1 MIRPVT
7 LGSFLRLEIRKSP
20 NLAQHLRPTA
30 RNEKKGEEGNR
41 EKKIYKYKICSIK
54 TKQKKLQL

>member
-20 NLAQHLRPTA
+20 NLAQYLRPTA
-30 RNEKKGEEGNR
+30 RNRKKGEEG
-41 EKKIYKYKICSIK
+41 KINIKYPVL
-54 TKQKKLQL
+54 KQNKKKLQL